1 MDGTGKGYI
10 GSVVSL
16 RATLTK
22 SSSVQKRLKLK
33 RLLGE
38 PFAAICVVRILVS
51 STAVQPRMSNE
62 ADGRGM
68 VARSASDHT
77 CIQLRLP
84 RAEVKR

>member
-62 ADGRGM
+62 EDGRGM
-68 VARSASDHT
+68 VARSVPDHT
-77 CIQLRLP
+77 CVLLRVLS
-84 RAEVKR
+84 AEWKK